1 MAPSK
6 EQEVE
11 TTAAAAPADEFQS
24 KAPGT
29 AASSTARADISS
41 PLKRFWRGTLLQCI
55 ITGLVSFCNPGI
67 WNALNSLGAGGQQKP
82 YLVNAANAITFG
94 IMIFGC
100 TLAGGLSNKI
110 GLKWTV
116 MKLVLGT
123 VGYPFYSASLY
134 TNNRYGT
141 EWFVLVGAVTCG
153 LSASCLWASEAAI
166 VLGYPEHRKRG
177 RYVAIWLAIR
187 NVGQLIGGAVN
198 FGLNVRYATTGKVGS
213 ATYLVLIALQCC
225 GLPLALALSP
235 PHKVV
240 RDDGTRVVI
249 LKQTNWRAEAKAIW
263 RLVRAK
269 RVLLLIPVFIF
280 GQWSTPYESNY
291 LAAYFTVRSR
301 ALGSFLTAC
310 SGITGNLVTGHL
322 LDHLPFSRR
331 DRARIV
337 WCWLAFLFT
346 GLFIWQTTNQVTYDR
361 TTPSLDWSLPG
372 FGRGFA
378 SHIIWQYAIESLQ
391 TYLYWTMGTLNDGV
405 GTLARTTGLLRSFES
420 VGSTF
425 AYTTSATKWRYLYTL
440 IFAFAAWVFSMPFT
454 TYAAWLVPDQASNME
469 VEGAVEESDSEYVGP
484 VDSGSNVESSP
495 KEKGPATLSA

>member
-1 MAPSK
+1 MAADHD
-6 EQEVE
+6 
-11 TTAAAAPADEFQS
+11 TT
-24 KAPGT
+24 KAPPDAVASTPAATDGN
-29 AASSTARADISS
+29 ASSTATEQQQQPLS
-41 PLKRFWRGTLLQCI
+41 PLQRFWRGTLLQCI
-55 ITGLVSFCNPGI
+55 ITGLVSFCEPGI

-110 GLKWTV
+110 GLKWT
-116 MKLVLGT
+116 LVLGT
-123 VGYPFYSASLY
+123 LGYPFYSAALY
-134 TNNRYGT
+134 VNNRFGT

-198 FGLNVRYATTGKVGS
+198 FGLNVRYATTGKVGY

-235 PHKVV
+235 PAKVV

-249 LKQTNWRAEAKAIW
+249 LKQTSWRAEARAIAK
-263 RLVRAK
+263 LVRTK
-269 RVLLLIPVFIF
+269 RILLLIPVFVF

-291 LAAYFTVRSR
+291 LATYFTVRSR

-310 SGITGNLVTGHL
+310 SGITGDLVTGHA
-322 LDHLPFSRR
+322 LDHLPFERR
-331 DRARIV
+331 IRARIV
-337 WCWLAFLFT
+337 WCWIAFLFT
-346 GLFIWQTTNQVTYDR
+346 GLYIWQTTNQVTYDR
-361 TTPSLDWSLPG
+361 APPSLDWSQPG

-440 IFAFAAWVFSMPFT
+440 IFAFVAWIFLLPFT
-454 TYAAWLVPDQASNME
+454 TYAAWLVPNQPSKLE
-469 VEGAVEESDSEYVGP
+469 VDGAVEES
-484 VDSGSNVESSP
+484 ESSSQVDLGGGEEVVP
-495 KEKGPATLSA
+495 EKKKSEESPV